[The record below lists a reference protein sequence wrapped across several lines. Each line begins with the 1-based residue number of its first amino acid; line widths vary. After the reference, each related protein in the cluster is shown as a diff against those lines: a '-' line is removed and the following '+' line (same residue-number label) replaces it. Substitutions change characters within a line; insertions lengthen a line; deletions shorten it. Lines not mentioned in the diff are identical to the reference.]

1 MSLMISMR
9 MLVQGGGRGRE
20 WKSPLG
26 FHPWQRAF
34 AFFLDKW
41 CFFFLTKAAE
51 TSESFVVRELH
62 NPNSLGKFILED
74 LCTVFERDKKSIV
87 TVYEEIR
94 S

>member
-1 MSLMISMR
+1 MSGKAPWAFIL
-9 MLVQGGGRGRE
+9 GRGLLHSF
-20 WKSPLG
+20 WTSG
-26 FHPWQRAF
+26 V
-34 AFFLDKW
+34 
-41 CFFFLTKAAE
+41 FFFLTKAAE

>member
-1 MSLMISMR
+1 MEKPPGLSSLA
-9 MLVQGGGRGRE
+9 E
-20 WKSPLG
+20 G
-26 FHPWQRAF
+26 FCILFGQVV
-34 AFFLDKW
+34 
-41 CFFFLTKAAE
+41 FFFLTKAAE